1 MKFKKTHKD
10 AVAPKKANPGDA
22 GWDLVAV
29 TKNKVYNKNLGYLE
43 YIEYGIGLSFELPEG
58 TVGLLF
64 PRSSIS
70 TMNLALSNSVGVLDA
85 SFRGS
90 VSFRFRQLNSGSF
103 GEYSVGDRVG
113 QLVVVDLKNE
123 DMEEATE
130 LTDTERGEGG
140 YGSSNKKET
149 SQAW

>member
-29 TKNKVYNKNLGYLE
+29 SKNKVYNRNLGYLE
-43 YIEYGIGLSFELPEG
+43 YIEYSVGLSFELPEG

-70 TMNLALSNSVGVLDA
+70 KMNLDLSNSVGVLDS
-85 SFRGS
+85 SFRGT
-90 VSFRFRQLNSGSF
+90 VTFRFRQVNNGSY
-103 GEYSVGDRVG
+103 GEYNIGDRIG
-113 QLVVVDLKNE
+113 QLVVLDLKNE
-123 DMEEATE
+123 DMVEATE
-130 LTDTERGEGG
+130 LTETERGEGG
-140 YGSSNKKET
+140 YGSSGLKDK
-149 SQAW
+149 S